1 MQFGVR
7 SNSAARSVSDFIAAH
22 FTHSGHF
29 CTVATFG
36 SLRNCKVPR
45 PSSCRAMRTASSS
58 LAQSAA
64 RYRAL
69 HRTTGSSLSGCS
81 RYQEPLQELRS
92 IASAGKRPINAA
104 RRREEGWQALQAW
117 CPALRDR
124 TRASSGMFEFGTKR
138 TCPPRRCPLSEVK
151 RTLISPLAYRF
162 YEHTPWMELL
172 RERNQSSPLIA

>member
-1 MQFGVR
+1 MQFDVR
-7 SNSAARSVSDFIAAH
+7 SNSTARSVSDFIAAH

-29 CTVATFG
+29 CTAATFG

-92 IASAGKRPINAA
+92 IACATKRPISAV
-104 RRREEGWQALQAW
+104 RRREGAPCHALVPRHDRKGFARNHREQQKESQ
-117 CPALRDR
+117 LRDIER
-124 TRASSGMFEFGTKR
+124 IRNKKAELRRKAEVRRRQGTG
-138 TCPPRRCPLSEVK
+138 
-151 RTLISPLAYRF
+151 
-162 YEHTPWMELL
+162 
-172 RERNQSSPLIA
+172 ERGQ

>member
-7 SNSAARSVSDFIAAH
+7 RNSAARSVSDFIAAH

-29 CTVATFG
+29 CTAATFG

-81 RYQEPLQELRS
+81 RYREPLQELRS
-92 IASAGKRPINAA
+92 IACATKRPISAA
-104 RRREEGWQALQAW
+104 RRREGAGMPFKCGTLRCAIELGRHPGCLSLALLG
-117 CPALRDR
+117 PHEMSD
-124 TRASSGMFEFGTKR
+124 
-138 TCPPRRCPLSEVK
+138 LSNEAGKLDKAEEIVGVV
-151 RTLISPLAYRF
+151 LPSN
-162 YEHTPWMELL
+162 EDCH
-172 RERNQSSPLIA
+172 

>member
-29 CTVATFG
+29 CTAATFG

-45 PSSCRAMRTASSS
+45 PSSWRAMRTASSS
-58 LAQSAA
+58 LTQSAA

-92 IASAGKRPINAA
+92 IACATKRPA
-104 RRREEGWQALQAW
+104 RRREGGWQANTGSTIIMRTFA
-117 CPALRDR
+117 ALLVLVGHCLVSHTAAAAQSQDCKLCRDDY
-124 TRASSGMFEFGTKR
+124 TA
-138 TCPPRRCPLSEVK
+138 CVK
-151 RTLISPLAYRF
+151 A
-162 YEHTPWMELL
+162 HTQGACKTNYDICMNHC
-172 RERNQSSPLIA
+172 RKK

>member
-29 CTVATFG
+29 CTAATFG

-45 PSSCRAMRTASSS
+45 PSSWRAMRTASSS
-58 LAQSAA
+58 LAQSVA

-69 HRTTGSSLSGCS
+69 HRTTDSSLSGCS

-92 IASAGKRPINAA
+92 IACATKRPISAA
-104 RRREEGWQALQAW
+104 RRREGGWQALQVW
-117 CPALRDR
+117 YLRCAIELGR
-124 TRASSGMFEFGTKR
+124 HPGCLSLGLSGHVGR
-138 TCPPRRCPLSEVK
+138 VVDV
-151 RTLISPLAYRF
+151 RF
-162 YEHTPWMELL
+162 RGQSGHGL
-172 RERNQSSPLIA
+172 RMA